1 MLPIGTIES
10 LALPM
15 DRSLALPVCG
25 MVGPEDFQIIF
36 LERSMVDGA
45 TMILETRIF
54 KLQFLTRWWHTTCT
68 PPSFYKGS
76 ILTY

>member
-36 LERSMVDGA
+36 LQRSMVP
-45 TMILETRIF
+45 
-54 KLQFLTRWWHTTCT
+54 Q
-68 PPSFYKGS
+68 
-76 ILTY
+76 